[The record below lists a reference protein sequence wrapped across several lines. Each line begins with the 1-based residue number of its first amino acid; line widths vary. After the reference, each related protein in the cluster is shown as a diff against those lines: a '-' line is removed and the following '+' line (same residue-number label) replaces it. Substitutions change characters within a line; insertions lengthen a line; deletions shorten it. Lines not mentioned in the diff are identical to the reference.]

1 MEKNIDKNQAP
12 PYLKVEDIYKS
23 FGANK
28 VLKGISFD
36 LSKGQVLAIIGSS
49 GSGKTTLLRCITFLE
64 RADRGVLTVGDNV
77 LFDMSKVKTEDGT
90 LSSSLSSPLCTKVRY
105 LKAKALYVKSVTGPL
120 ARFEYGEKRE
130 YSLPVSENTE
140 DFAEF
145 LRIPF
150 ISRPLRKAAEEIYIS
165 RRRSEL
171 IAESLERDKQ
181 RAMRADAAHSRAV
194 LRAAST
200 SSLARVSAMISA
212 LARFFAAPARSPS
225 RSHFSALAKR
235 ESIFSSSLI
244 IRRGARVTLSKTE
257 YCGKRLKL

>member
-1 MEKNIDKNQAP
+1 M
-12 PYLKVEDIYKS
+12 
-23 FGANK
+23 
-28 VLKGISFD
+28 
-36 LSKGQVLAIIGSS
+36 
-49 GSGKTTLLRCITFLE
+49 
-64 RADRGVLTVGDNV
+64 GDNV

-181 RAMRADAAHSRAV
+181 RAMRAE
-194 LRAAST
+194 
-200 SSLARVSAMISA
+200 
-212 LARFFAAPARSPS
+212 AAPKEKLQPE
-225 RSHFSALAKR
+225 K
-235 ESIFSSSLI
+235 I
-244 IRRGARVTLSKTE
+244 IRQELRTSPTAYCAARARDMSNAAAVTRAKPSPL
-257 YCGKRLKL
+257 KRQRRTWRNSSACAKKARRS